1 MMDPVRK
8 IVLMGV
14 SGCGK
19 SLVGQA
25 LALKLGVKFI
35 EGDEFHTSENRKKMG
50 AGIPLND
57 EDRLG
62 WLTKLGDLA
71 SNDEEPLII
80 SCSALKRSYRE
91 LLGSK
96 GADLIFIHLHAR
108 REVIESRIESR
119 KGHFFDPGLLSSQ
132 FDTLEPLQPDEQGFQ
147 VNVAN
152 SEHLVLAEIISRLDD
167 WKL

>member
-19 SLVGQA
+19 SLVGQS

-35 EGDEFHTSENRKKMG
+35 EGDEFHTSENKKKMG

-80 SCSALKRSYRE
+80 SCSALKRSYRD

-108 REVIESRIESR
+108 REVIESRIEAR
-119 KGHFFDPGLLSSQ
+119 KEHFFDPGLLGSQ
-132 FDTLEPLQPDEQGFQ
+132 FDTLECLQPDEQGFQ

>member
-1 MMDPVRK
+1 MKGPVRK

-35 EGDEFHTSENRKKMG
+35 EGDEFHTPESKIKMG
-50 AGIPLND
+50 AGIALND
-57 EDRLG
+57 EDRWG
-62 WLTKLGDLA
+62 WLRKLGDLA
-71 SNDEEPLII
+71 SNNEEPLII

-91 LLGSK
+91 FLSSK
-96 GADLIFIHLHAR
+96 GADLIFVHLHAH
-108 REVIESRIESR
+108 REVIESRIEAR
-119 KGHFFDPGLLSSQ
+119 KGHFFNPGLLASQ
-132 FDTLEPLQPDEQGFQ
+132 FDTLEPLEPDEQGFQ

-167 WKL
+167 WEL